1 MAQKLNNIP
10 YSIGV
15 PGGAPGD
22 ARSISMFLTQFI
34 TALNNWIYLVANV
47 VNNLVLTQTGGVVTE
62 VNTGT
67 GLTGGP
73 IDAANPSGTIA
84 LVVPVSKA
92 DGGTGAATGITL
104 TGDVTGGPA
113 APSIGT
119 LLATVNSNVGS
130 YTNANITVNGKGLVT
145 AAANG
150 SGSGLSGMTA
160 GQLPVAAT
168 ASTITSSIPY
178 GTSGASTIVETNAS
192 GYLAAGV
199 MPALTG
205 DVTSTAGGVATV
217 LATVNSDTGT
227 FGGITVNGKGLVTAA
242 LAKAHLQTTPVAPSA
257 GLTTSSTTGVMMGLA
272 SVPTAGTGNAA
283 VITPTAT
290 GNIYATVVLTGQL
303 ATGTD
308 YADTQL
314 AYGTG
319 TVPTAG
325 HIPVGTVIS
334 GSSWGNTNAAGDVPY
349 FSVTLTALITGAV
362 LGTQVWLD
370 VLWAN
375 GVGARAVTAYSIS
388 VTAFE
393 V

>member
-22 ARSISMFLTQFI
+22 ARSISMFLTQFL

-47 VNNLVLTQTGGVVTE
+47 VNNLVLTQTAGVITE

-73 IDAANPSGTIA
+73 IDAASPSGTIS
-84 LVVPVSKA
+84 LVTPVSKA
-92 DGGTGAATGITL
+92 DGGTGSSSGITL

-119 LLATVNSNVGS
+119 LLATVNSNV
-130 YTNANITVNGKGLVT
+130 
-145 AAANG
+145 
-150 SGSGLSGMTA
+150 
-160 GQLPVAAT
+160 
-168 ASTITSSIPY
+168 
-178 GTSGASTIVETNAS
+178 
-192 GYLAAGV
+192 
-199 MPALTG
+199 
-205 DVTSTAGGVATV
+205 
-217 LATVNSDTGT
+217 GT

-308 YADTQL
+308 YANTSL

-325 HIPVGTVIS
+325 HSPVGTATS

-349 FSVTLTALITGAV
+349 FSVTLTVLITGAV

-370 VLWAN
+370 VFWAN
-375 GVGARAVTAYSIS
+375 GVGARAITAYSIS